1 LDIVKEKKRKLT
13 FSFTDIIGKV
23 RQITV
28 PSINKE
34 HRVWINVDPTE
45 TGLSLADK
53 IHIIAT
59 FRTRKILSITTASGR
74 QIPLDHRPIFGSW
87 VDMEKFVDGEPW
99 KVEWGDL
106 DKGVMDK
113 FFSKMV
119 SVSTYSGSFFFRY
132 TYNCSPNLCLYV
144 GKP

>member
-1 LDIVKEKKRKLT
+1 MPRFNNTYYRKNNHLVQ
-13 FSFTDIIGKV
+13 FSGKV

-45 TGLSLADK
+45 TGVSLAEK

-106 DKGVMDK
+106 DKGVVDK
-113 FFSKMV
+113 LLSKMV
-119 SVSTYSGSFFFRY
+119 SGNR
-132 TYNCSPNLCLYV
+132 
-144 GKP
+144 KPPAKRDERLDRV

>member
-1 LDIVKEKKRKLT
+1 V
-13 FSFTDIIGKV
+13 SFFDFTGKV

-45 TGLSLADK
+45 TGLTLAEK

-99 KVEWGDL
+99 KVEWGEL

-113 FFSKMV
+113 LFSKMV
-119 SVSTYSGSFFFRY
+119 SVSVTLLTFPFHLPMSHRSL
-132 TYNCSPNLCLYV
+132 SW
-144 GKP
+144 

>member
-1 LDIVKEKKRKLT
+1 M
-13 FSFTDIIGKV
+13 
-23 RQITV
+23 
-28 PSINKE
+28 
-34 HRVWINVDPTE
+34 WINVDPTE
-45 TGLSLADK
+45 TGVSLAEK

-106 DKGVMDK
+106 DKGVVDK
-113 FFSKMV
+113 LLSKMV
-119 SVSTYSGSFFFRY
+119 SVSISVNFILLLSFSY
-132 TYNCSPNLCLYV
+132 D
-144 GKP
+144 